1 MNYQGQ
7 SFYIFSE
14 LGVRKEVFR
23 TMKQILLLLLG
34 IILLLPIVSA
44 EQKAV
49 DVEAEIMKIQSQLIG
64 LELTGPIGTLFGD
77 EKINVN
83 LKSASGDELVVGI
96 ITEEKKVKAVNLNA
110 VVDPSLEVYTE
121 MKTMAV
127 ILVSE
132 KPLLQL
138 QKALSEKKVTYKAV
152 GLWHKLKFAFLD
164 TFVNLLKDVDV
175 TTIPEEDVTVVEG
188 SAAPEKAKDTPA
200 ADVSSNS
207 GSADD
212 EKKDTDS
219 SLTGAVVAP
228 SLPEQVVHVVE
239 MSSLGFSPEILTI
252 NAGDKVVWKNVRSS
266 GSVRNAMI
274 IGTQKCQR
282 VRSPGFG
289 NGESFE
295 WTFSEPVKCTF
306 VDGFMTTKSSR
317 IVVNK

>member
-1 MNYQGQ
+1 
-7 SFYIFSE
+7 
-14 LGVRKEVFR
+14 
-23 TMKQILLLLLG
+23 MKQILLLLLG

-77 EKINVN
+77 EKINVH
-83 LKSASGDELVVGI
+83 LARASGDELVVGI
-96 ITEEKKVKAVNLNA
+96 ITEKKKVKAVNLNA
-110 VVDPSLEVYTE
+110 VADPSLEVYTE

-138 QKALSEKKVTYKAV
+138 QKSLSEKKVTYKAV
-152 GLWHKLKFAFLD
+152 GLWHKLKFVFLD

-175 TTIPEEDVTVVEG
+175 ASIPEEDVTIIEG
-188 SAAPEKAKDTPA
+188 SAVSEKARDTPVVV
-200 ADVSSNS
+200 DTSSNA
-207 GSADD
+207 GSTDD
-212 EKKDTDS
+212 EKKDTES
-219 SLTGAVVAP
+219 GLTGAVVAP
-228 SLPEQVVHVVE
+228 SLPEQVIHSVE
-239 MSSLGFSPEILTI
+239 MTGFGFSPEILTI

-282 VRSPGFG
+282 VRSPGFA

-295 WTFSEPVKCTF
+295 WTFSEPLKCTF